1 MKRWQLIALVIVLLI
16 AITWFLYALYFAWQS
31 NYDYKNIHDNADFW
45 GQIFA
50 SGFAFVGNGIFF
62 ITLVQQT
69 EELRLMR
76 EEHRVSREEARSMRE
91 LGQRQEHHLR
101 RQLLLAEKAARL
113 QQFFQLRDTLREL
126 DAAND
131 IAPDELAVRR
141 RGVVT
146 LIGNILDA
154 EHFEADEIAA
164 LLAIVRERRT

>member
-16 AITWFLYALYFAWQS
+16 AIAWFLYALYFAWQS
-31 NYDYKNIHDNADFW
+31 NYDYKDIQPNADFW

-76 EEHRVSREEARSMRE
+76 EEHRVSREEARRMRE
-91 LGQRQEHHLR
+91 VAERQEHHLQ
-101 RQLLLAEKAARL
+101 RQVLLAEKAARL

-126 DAAND
+126 DATKD
-131 IAPDELAVRR
+131 IPADEAATRR
-141 RGVVT
+141 RGLVT
-146 LIGNILDA
+146 LIGNIPDA
-154 EHFEADEIAA
+154 EHFEPDEMAT
-164 LLAIVRERRT
+164 LLAMVRDRRA